1 MRDVSVV
8 SSGERWREEV
18 RRGESRVKVTSRLRQ
33 DSIGVK
39 SYNYIRAK

>member
-8 SSGERWREEV
+8 RSGERWREEV
-18 RRGESRVKVTSRLRQ
+18 RRGESKVKVKSRLRR

-39 SYNYIRAK
+39 L